1 MEYILHN
8 DVLQITV
15 RSHGAEIR
23 SLTETSDGTEYLHNG
38 DPAWWK
44 YSSPVLFP
52 IVGKLWEG
60 KYRVQGQEYELPS
73 HGLGR
78 ISEFELVNKGDDSIE
93 FTLGWTQESLKNYPW
108 KFRLNIGYRLEKNA
122 VKVMWK
128 VQNEDNSPLPFS
140 IGAHPALRCPIV
152 GGEDITD
159 CYLEFNQAERATK
172 FDTTPD
178 TFLYDKQ
185 VPGISGKELPLTWD
199 FFAQGTWIFDNLQSD
214 RITIRSRKSQK
225 SVAVEF
231 TGFPFLALWSPE
243 KGGAPFICIEP
254 WYGHAD
260 MAGYTGE
267 FAERHGTNI
276 IKPGEEFNASYR
288 LIVGE

>member
-1 MEYILHN
+1 VSYILEN
-8 DVLQITV
+8 DKLKATFRTQ
-15 RSHGAEIR
+15 GGEMR
-23 SLTETSDGTEYLHNG
+23 SLTEKADGTEYLHDG

-60 KYRVQGQEYELPS
+60 KYRVNGKEYELPS

-78 ISEFELVNKGDDSIE
+78 ISEFELVKQEKDYIE
-93 FTLGWTQESLKNYPW
+93 FTLAWSEDSLKKYPW
-108 KFRLNIGYRLEKNA
+108 KFRLNIGYKLEENA
-122 VKVMWK
+122 VKVIWRVK
-128 VQNEDNSPLPFS
+128 NEGEGEMPFS
-140 IGAHPALRCPIV
+140 IGAHPALCCPIV
-152 GGEDITD
+152 KGEDITD
-159 CYLEFNQAERATK
+159 CYLEFNRAEQATK

-178 TFLYDKQ
+178 TFLYDRQ
-185 VPGISGKELPLTWD
+185 VPGISGAKLPLNWD
-199 FFAQGTWIFDNLQSD
+199 FFAQGTWIFDNLKSD
-214 RITIRSRKSQK
+214 RITIRSEKSAK
-225 SVAVEF
+225 SIAVEF

-260 MAGYTGE
+260 FAEYKGE
-267 FAERHGTNI
+267 FAARHGSQVV
-276 IKPGEEFNASYR
+276 KPGEEFAVSYR